1 MERIIESTIAGLTQA
16 KDQLIRVLD
25 NTPDDRIN
33 WSPAPTA
40 RTAIQ
45 IVAHSA
51 FSLGF
56 QSDMLNGTPYPAPTM
71 AEADAEFWAMEREF
85 TSRDKVLGLLE
96 TNFQKM
102 VTTLK
107 NLDPNNLDIMVK
119 LPFGMGE
126 APMHYMLVFPA
137 LHTRTHTAQL
147 EYLQTIYGD
156 RKW

>member
-1 MERIIESTIAGLTQA
+1 MENLIESVIADLTQA

-40 RTAIQ
+40 RTPIQ
-45 IVAHSA
+45 IVAHCG

-56 QSDMLNGTPYPAPTM
+56 MSDMFDGTPYPAPTM
-71 AEADAEFWAMEREF
+71 AEADAEFWEIEREF
-85 TSRDKVLGLLE
+85 TTRAKVLDHLE
-96 TNFQKM
+96 SNYSK
-102 VTTLK
+102 VVATLR
-107 NLDPNNLDIMVK
+107 NLDKNNPDKLVK